1 MVEEPTKSILF
12 VENDPALEQSVRV
25 MLNEQGLKDRS
36 LTCVKTL
43 HRATKHLAANPVDMI
58 LLDMGLAA
66 PGVGAIGRVRRA
78 APNASI
84 VLLAGPEQET
94 AAVEGIRNGAQEYL
108 IKGQIGPFDLRR
120 ALIHADARNSVEEAL
135 LNERERAQLTLD
147 CISDAVICTDNAGNL
162 TLLNRAAEVMTG
174 WSLGSVSGQLEP
186 QARRAEDEANRT
198 AILKLMADAAL
209 QNLAGSLSRSGVLV
223 TRDEKDL
230 FIEHS
235 VGPIRDR
242 AGQVTGAVIVV
253 RDVSAA
259 RALVNKLSLAAQHD
273 PLTGL
278 ANRRRLS
285 HQLEQ
290 AILDARETKRQI
302 AVLYLDLNG
311 FKHVNDSL
319 GHHIGDKLLQSVARR
334 LLRCMRTPDL
344 VARLGGD
351 ECIVLMQ
358 DLPNIGGAA
367 VAAERILK
375 ALAEVHTIEHR
386 QVRISGSIGV
396 SVFPDDGLDEET
408 LVANADTA
416 MYQAK
421 SGGLHGYEF
430 FRPHMKLPAE
440 EFRSLKEDLFHALQR
455 GELALQYQPKIDL
468 KTKEPVGVEA
478 LARWNHP
485 RRGSIPA
492 QRFIT
497 VAEETGL
504 ILPIGTWV
512 LRQACAQIRTWLDAG
527 FPFKTMTINLSGRQ
541 LRHEG
546 FSKEFFATLKA
557 AGVDPEFLELDVT
570 ENVLARSLGPTA
582 SVLKALKDKGVR
594 VSVDNFG
601 TVEASLTS
609 LRKMPLDAIKIDRTL
624 IAEVVG
630 DPAEAALVSAMI
642 GAGRKLNLRVIAH
655 GVETKECLEF
665 VETQD
670 CDEVQGHYFG
680 LPAPPEQFS
689 RAMSGG
695 NSQAQRHD
703 SFEGSAGFL

>member
-12 VENDPALEQSVRV
+12 VENDAALEQSVRV

-84 VLLAGPEQET
+84 VLL
-94 AAVEGIRNGAQEYL
+94 AVEGIRNGAQEYL

-311 FKHVNDSL
+311 FKHVNDPWDIILGTSFFNPWPDACFAACAHRTLSL
-319 GHHIGDKLLQSVARR
+319 GW
-334 LLRCMRTPDL
+334 
-344 VARLGGD
+344 
-351 ECIVLMQ
+351 E
-358 DLPNIGGAA
+358 
-367 VAAERILK
+367 
-375 ALAEVHTIEHR
+375 
-386 QVRISGSIGV
+386 
-396 SVFPDDGLDEET
+396 
-408 LVANADTA
+408 
-416 MYQAK
+416 
-421 SGGLHGYEF
+421 
-430 FRPHMKLPAE
+430 
-440 EFRSLKEDLFHALQR
+440 
-455 GELALQYQPKIDL
+455 
-468 KTKEPVGVEA
+468 
-478 LARWNHP
+478 
-485 RRGSIPA
+485 
-492 QRFIT
+492 
-497 VAEETGL
+497 
-504 ILPIGTWV
+504 
-512 LRQACAQIRTWLDAG
+512 
-527 FPFKTMTINLSGRQ
+527 
-541 LRHEG
+541 
-546 FSKEFFATLKA
+546 
-557 AGVDPEFLELDVT
+557 
-570 ENVLARSLGPTA
+570 
-582 SVLKALKDKGVR
+582 
-594 VSVDNFG
+594 
-601 TVEASLTS
+601 
-609 LRKMPLDAIKIDRTL
+609 
-624 IAEVVG
+624 
-630 DPAEAALVSAMI
+630 
-642 GAGRKLNLRVIAH
+642 
-655 GVETKECLEF
+655 
-665 VETQD
+665 
-670 CDEVQGHYFG
+670 
-680 LPAPPEQFS
+680 
-689 RAMSGG
+689 AMS
-695 NSQAQRHD
+695 S
-703 SFEGSAGFL
+703 SC